1 MMISIGSYT
10 LLCYKINI
18 FIFYLKR
25 YDEVFQNI
33 VMCLLLAWQSL
44 PNMIDSFLS
53 AWLIAVIQF
62 VQRKERRKN
71 GREWRREREDR
82 KKRKEKRNEG
92 EIPRV
97 NNLGVLFNKRWES
110 HG

>member
-10 LLCYKINI
+10 LLCYKIKI

-33 VMCLLLAWQSL
+33 ATCLLLAWQSL

-53 AWLIAVIQF
+53 A
-62 VQRKERRKN
+62 
-71 GREWRREREDR
+71 
-82 KKRKEKRNEG
+82 
-92 EIPRV
+92 
-97 NNLGVLFNKRWES
+97 
-110 HG
+110 

>member
-33 VMCLLLAWQSL
+33 AMWLLLAWQSL

-82 KKRKEKRNEG
+82 KKRKERKKRGRDSQSEQFG
-92 EIPRV
+92 CLV
-97 NNLGVLFNKRWES
+97 
-110 HG
+110 